1 MSFGVSNAAPS
12 HVAPLMVS
20 DLKEEKPKD
29 NDFDRFDRTL
39 PAQLKGISSAE
50 KHALQVSLEKL

>member
-1 MSFGVSNAAPS
+1 
-12 HVAPLMVS
+12 MVS